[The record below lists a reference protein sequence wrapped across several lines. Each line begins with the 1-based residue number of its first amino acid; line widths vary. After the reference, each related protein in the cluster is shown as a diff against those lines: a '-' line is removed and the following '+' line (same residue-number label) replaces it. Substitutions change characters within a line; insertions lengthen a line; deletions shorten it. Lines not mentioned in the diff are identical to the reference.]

1 MMFQYVT
8 TGLTFTT
15 YMEVQLKK
23 YLPIV
28 ISVGLA
34 VGFIFSL
41 MYAGAAITLV
51 AV

>member
-8 TGLTFTT
+8 KGLIFTP
-15 YMEVQLKK
+15 YMEGQLKK

-28 ISVGLA
+28 ISLGLA

-41 MYAGAAITLV
+41 MYAGAAIALV